1 MPAPCSLRHHQ
12 SGAALVVALIIL
24 LVLTI
29 LGVSA
34 MNTTSLE
41 EKMAANA
48 QELTRAFH
56 AADSGI
62 TRGYRGLDTT
72 TLLGTQEGGTPT
84 MRIGSSG
91 KNTGAK
97 SVARY
102 IGATDPPINSGFG
115 EDSGYQAYYFDLQ
128 SSGYNLA
135 TGTDAATAPDPG
147 NTSTVVLNAGVYQ
160 IGKK

>member
-1 MPAPCSLRHHQ
+1 MLPPCSLRYTQ

-56 AADSGI
+56 AADSGV

-72 TLLGTQEGGTPT
+72 TLAGTQEGGTPA
-84 MRIGSSG
+84 MRIGTSG
-91 KNTGAK
+91 KNTGARF
-97 SVARY
+97 VARF
-102 IGATDPPINSGFG
+102 IGSTDPPINSGYG

-128 SSGYNLA
+128 STGYSLA
-135 TGTDAATAPDPG
+135 TGTDAATTPDAG

>member
-1 MPAPCSLRHHQ
+1 MPAPYSRHNQ

-29 LGVSA
+29 LGISA

-62 TRGYRGLDTT
+62 TRGYRSLDTT
-72 TLLGTQEGGTPT
+72 TLIGTQEGGTPV
-84 MRIGSSG
+84 MRIGTSG

-97 SVARY
+97 SVARF
-102 IGATDPPINSGFG
+102 IGSTDPPINSGFG
-115 EDSGYQAYYFDLQ
+115 EDSGYQAYYFDIQ